1 MSTPKGIF
9 LELIK
14 PDGQPERQLCQY
26 EALHMCLTDPIN
38 TYLRGNRKR
47 GTVSKDRW
55 GTTISFPED
64 APGPIPVHTPELTV
78 CPDVTHWK
86 DTVHVPDLSVCSE
99 GWEECRT
106 RSRAAADAEGKLLAG
121 FMGTGI
127 FEQCHFLMGFE
138 DTLTALYEHPDE
150 MHELIETI
158 TQYRLDYVRRLI
170 DGLQPDVIF
179 SHDDWG
185 TKNALFMKPDM
196 WREFFKEPYRRFY
209 GYIRSRGVIAIHH
222 ADSYLVPIVDDMAEI
237 GIQVWQGTLPE
248 NDIPALQRHLNGKLT
263 LMGGFGAAIDRADA
277 QPDEILAYARDA
289 LARYCP
295 GGHFIPSITYGL
307 AGTVFPHVDQY
318 LDQAVNEYNAGL
330 HIPVTPLPAV
340 PKREIGAAKAEV
352 VQAAASAQ
360 ESADV
365 FENIARALERGQQKK
380 LLTLCQQALDEGCGP
395 GDILSKGMIVGMNRL
410 GEAFSANRAFV
421 PEMLM
426 AARCM
431 SAATELLKPL
441 MVGEGTEPVGRV
453 CLGTVKG
460 DMHDIGKNLV
470 RIMMEGSGIEVF
482 DLGVDTSAEQFVSTA
497 VENHCGV
504 IACSSL
510 LTTTMVVIFGLMAAY
525 PLSRYKFRF
534 REPIYMIFV
543 TGLLFPATVAV
554 IPLFIIISKDLHLS
568 NTWWGVALPQAAFA
582 LPTTI
587 IILRPFLQAIPTEIE
602 EAANIDGASRVAIFW
617 RMMLPLSA
625 PGLVTVGVLAFVG
638 SWNAYLLPLLLL
650 QGNMKTL
657 PLGVADFSSEH
668 SADTAGVFA
677 FTSLAMIPAMIF
689 FLTMQR
695 RIVGGLTGAVK
706 G

>member
-1 MSTPKGIF
+1 
-9 LELIK
+9 
-14 PDGQPERQLCQY
+14 
-26 EALHMCLTDPIN
+26 
-38 TYLRGNRKR
+38 
-47 GTVSKDRW
+47 
-55 GTTISFPED
+55 
-64 APGPIPVHTPELTV
+64 
-78 CPDVTHWK
+78 
-86 DTVHVPDLSVCSE
+86 
-99 GWEECRT
+99 
-106 RSRAAADAEGKLLAG
+106 
-121 FMGTGI
+121 
-127 FEQCHFLMGFE
+127 MGFE

-170 DGLQPDVIF
+170 DGLQPDAIF

-248 NDIPALQRHLNGKLT
+248 NDIPALQRHLSGKLT

-352 VQAAASAQ
+352 VQAATSAQ

-380 LLTLCQQALDEGCGP
+380 LLTLCQQALDEGHEP
-395 GDILSKGMIVGMNRL
+395 GDILSKGMIIGMNRL

-441 MVGEGTEPVGRV
+441 MVGEGTESVGRV

-510 LTTTMVVIFGLMAAY
+510 LTTTMEEMREVVKLVHERGLQDQIKVIIGGA
-525 PLSRYKFRF
+525 
-534 REPIYMIFV
+534 PISQSFC
-543 TGLLFPATVAV
+543 
-554 IPLFIIISKDLHLS
+554 D
-568 NTWWGVALPQAAFA
+568 
-582 LPTTI
+582 
-587 IILRPFLQAIPTEIE
+587 EIGADFYGE
-602 EAANIDGASRVAIFW
+602 DAGASAR
-617 RMMLPLSA
+617 
-625 PGLVTVGVLAFVG
+625 
-638 SWNAYLLPLLLL
+638 
-650 QGNMKTL
+650 
-657 PLGVADFSSEH
+657 E
-668 SADTAGVFA
+668 
-677 FTSLAMIPAMIF
+677 
-689 FLTMQR
+689 
-695 RIVGGLTGAVK
+695 AVK
-706 G
+706 ILKVQKAS

>member
-1 MSTPKGIF
+1 MSTPKEIF
-9 LELIK
+9 LELIR
-14 PDGQPERQLCQY
+14 PDGQPERQLRQY
-26 EALHMCLTDPIN
+26 EALHMCLTDPCN

-47 GTVSKDRW
+47 GTTSRDRW
-55 GTTISFPED
+55 GTTILFPED
-64 APGPIPVHTPELTV
+64 APGPMPDTREGLAV
-78 CPDVTHWK
+78 CPDITRWRE
-86 DTVHVPDLSVCSE
+86 TVHAPDLEAACTE
-99 GWEECRT
+99 GWEACRAEA
-106 RSRAAADAEGKLLAG
+106 RAACGPDHLLAG

-138 DTLTALYEHPDE
+138 DTLTNLYAHPDE
-150 MHELIETI
+150 MHALIDYI
-158 TQYRLDYVRRLI
+158 TEYRLTYVRMLI
-170 DGLQPDVIF
+170 DNLQPDVIF

-185 TKNALFMKPDM
+185 TKNALFMKPEM

-248 NDIPALQRHLNGKLT
+248 NDIPALQRHLSGKLT

-277 QPDEILAYARDA
+277 QPDEILAYARDT
-289 LARYCP
+289 LARCCP

-365 FENIARALERGQQKK
+365 FGNIARALERGQQKK

-470 RIMMEGSGIEVF
+470 KIMMEGSGIEVF

-510 LTTTMVVIFGLMAAY
+510 LTTTMEEMREIVKLVHERGLQDQVKVIIGGA
-525 PLSRYKFRF
+525 
-534 REPIYMIFV
+534 PISQSFC
-543 TGLLFPATVAV
+543 
-554 IPLFIIISKDLHLS
+554 D
-568 NTWWGVALPQAAFA
+568 
-582 LPTTI
+582 
-587 IILRPFLQAIPTEIE
+587 EIGADFYGE
-602 EAANIDGASRVAIFW
+602 DAGASAREAVAI
-617 RMMLPLSA
+617 LKAQKAS
-625 PGLVTVGVLAFVG
+625 
-638 SWNAYLLPLLLL
+638 
-650 QGNMKTL
+650 
-657 PLGVADFSSEH
+657 
-668 SADTAGVFA
+668 
-677 FTSLAMIPAMIF
+677 
-689 FLTMQR
+689 
-695 RIVGGLTGAVK
+695 
-706 G
+706 

>member
-1 MSTPKGIF
+1 MSTPKEIF
-9 LELIK
+9 LELIR
-14 PDGQPERQLCQY
+14 PDGQPERQLRQY
-26 EALHMCLTDPIN
+26 EALHMCLNDPCN

-47 GTVSKDRW
+47 GTTSRDRW
-55 GTTISFPED
+55 GTTILFPAD
-64 APGPIPVHTPELTV
+64 APGPMPDTREGLAV
-78 CPDVTHWK
+78 CPDITRWRE
-86 DTVHVPDLSVCSE
+86 TVHAPDLESACAE
-99 GWEECRT
+99 GWDACRLEA
-106 RSRAAADAEGKLLAG
+106 RAACGSERLLAG

-138 DTLTALYEHPDE
+138 DTLTNLYAHPDE
-150 MHELIETI
+150 MHALIDYI
-158 TQYRLDYVRRLI
+158 TEYRLTYVRMLI
-170 DGLQPDVIF
+170 DNLQPDVIF

-185 TKNALFMKPDM
+185 TKNALFMKPEM

-237 GIQVWQGTLPE
+237 GIQVWQGVLPE
-248 NDIPALQRHLNGKLT
+248 NDIPALQRHLNGRLT

-352 VQAAASAQ
+352 VQAATSAQ

-380 LLTLCQQALDEGCGP
+380 LLSLCQQALDEGCRP
-395 GDILSKGMIVGMNRL
+395 SDILSRGMIVGMNRL

-510 LTTTMVVIFGLMAAY
+510 LTTTMEEMREVVKLVHERGLQNQIKVM
-525 PLSRYKFRF
+525 
-534 REPIYMIFV
+534 
-543 TGLLFPATVAV
+543 
-554 IPLFIIISKDLHLS
+554 
-568 NTWWGVALPQAAFA
+568 
-582 LPTTI
+582 
-587 IILRPFLQAIPTEIE
+587 
-602 EAANIDGASRVAIFW
+602 
-617 RMMLPLSA
+617 
-625 PGLVTVGVLAFVG
+625 
-638 SWNAYLLPLLLL
+638 
-650 QGNMKTL
+650 
-657 PLGVADFSSEH
+657 
-668 SADTAGVFA
+668 
-677 FTSLAMIPAMIF
+677 
-689 FLTMQR
+689 
-695 RIVGGLTGAVK
+695 VGGAPISQSFCDEIGADYYAEDAGAAAREAVK
-706 G
+706 ILKTRKAS

>member
-237 GIQVWQGTLPE
+237 GIQVWQGVLPE
-248 NDIPALQRHLNGKLT
+248 NDIPALQAHLNGRLT

-352 VQAAASAQ
+352 V
-360 ESADV
+360 
-365 FENIARALERGQQKK
+365 R
-380 LLTLCQQALDEGCGP
+380 
-395 GDILSKGMIVGMNRL
+395 
-410 GEAFSANRAFV
+410 
-421 PEMLM
+421 
-426 AARCM
+426 
-431 SAATELLKPL
+431 
-441 MVGEGTEPVGRV
+441 
-453 CLGTVKG
+453 
-460 DMHDIGKNLV
+460 NL
-470 RIMMEGSGIEVF
+470 R
-482 DLGVDTSAEQFVSTA
+482 
-497 VENHCGV
+497 
-504 IACSSL
+504 
-510 LTTTMVVIFGLMAAY
+510 
-525 PLSRYKFRF
+525 
-534 REPIYMIFV
+534 
-543 TGLLFPATVAV
+543 
-554 IPLFIIISKDLHLS
+554 
-568 NTWWGVALPQAAFA
+568 
-582 LPTTI
+582 
-587 IILRPFLQAIPTEIE
+587 
-602 EAANIDGASRVAIFW
+602 
-617 RMMLPLSA
+617 
-625 PGLVTVGVLAFVG
+625 
-638 SWNAYLLPLLLL
+638 
-650 QGNMKTL
+650 
-657 PLGVADFSSEH
+657 
-668 SADTAGVFA
+668 AGV
-677 FTSLAMIPAMIF
+677 
-689 FLTMQR
+689 R
-695 RIVGGLTGAVK
+695 RCV
-706 G
+706 